1 MFPPC
6 YYFSL
11 KCCSAA
17 TVLSSALQGQKVWS
31 TPRAPDRKQVHALNV
46 LLLFVSADVRTRHP
60 RHLCRALERW
70 RLTDELRESSYVAQP
85 SVSET
90 RLCQNLPVCS
100 SGKTCRRR
108 LAWCCKQECGD
119 PEVSATWDHAMSMH
133 SLPLLAQTVFAD
145 LYTPNIYFVWWSVG
159 LKVEFRLFDFIC
171 QGWLNCQETLYPFM
185 KLFHP
190 VLHSLCPN
198 LQKLPK
204 LTSHLKKKKVL
215 SLCMQFQDGERKTA
229 RQYPAASRAEPQRI
243 WKLGSQRW
251 SCKKKKKIPWQKIIF
266 EEILT

>member
-1 MFPPC
+1 MTAHLHYIWHAHNSIVEIFFRHHLFGSWAAQQMGTNLMFPPC

-11 KCCSAA
+11 KCCSA
-17 TVLSSALQGQKVWS
+17 TCLTILTRALRGQKVWS
-31 TPRAPDRKQVHALNV
+31 TPRAPDRKQVRAPNV

-70 RLTDELRESSYVAQP
+70 RLTDELRDSSYVAQP

-90 RLCQNLPVCS
+90 RLCQSLPVCS

-119 PEVSATWDHAMSMH
+119 PEVSATWDHAMSMR
-133 SLPLLAQTVFAD
+133 SLLLLAQTIFAD
-145 LYTPNIYFVWWSVG
+145 LYTPKIYFVWWSVG
-159 LKVEFRLFDFIC
+159 LKVEFWLFDVIC
-171 QGWLNCQETLYPFM
+171 QGRLNSQESLYPYM

-190 VLHSLCPN
+190 VLRSLCPN

-204 LTSHLKKKKVL
+204 LLKKK
-215 SLCMQFQDGERKTA
+215 R
-229 RQYPAASRAEPQRI
+229 Y
-243 WKLGSQRW
+243 
-251 SCKKKKKIPWQKIIF
+251 
-266 EEILT
+266 